1 MHLIKEFINKNII
14 VFIVAV
20 SVFAV
25 GIVMGSLYAVNIGAS
40 DADELKQLLNQYIT
54 LDAADKITFWD
65 IVQCECTNHLKF
77 VPLIL
82 ICAMDYRLII
92 PCGIALAFRGYQ
104 LGFSVSFICSNFG
117 KTGILITTASAVFSY
132 FFTVPVY
139 LFLFVIMV
147 DYATGRKNN
156 INTREKAKTFELV
169 ILFVIAYAVLFCAAC
184 IEGVLLPIFI
194 DFLN

>member
-1 MHLIKEFINKNII
+1 MQGVKEFINKNII
-14 VFIVAV
+14 VFIVAI
-20 SVFAV
+20 SVFSV
-25 GIVMGSLYAVNIGAS
+25 GIVLGSFYAVNISAT
-40 DADELKQLLNQYIT
+40 DADELKQVLNQYLS
-54 LDAADKITFWD
+54 LDTAQKITFFD

-77 VPLIL
+77 LPLIL

-117 KTGILITTASAVFSY
+117 SIGIFITLASALFSY
-132 FFTVPVY
+132 FFSVPVY

-147 DYATGRKNN
+147 NYATKRKNN
-156 INTREKAKTFELV
+156 IIPREKAKTFELI
-169 ILFVIAYAVLFCAAC
+169 ILLVIAYAVLFCAAC
-184 IEGVLLPIFI
+184 IEGILLPVFI